1 MNCYISMH
9 SPNTAKRHV
18 DELMKRMGF
27 TDLAVKTGRGKVA
40 TFFRKLFSMMNLLLK
55 LKKGDVLVIQYPFK
69 KFYVIQCNIA
79 HLKGAKTIT
88 LIHDLGTFRRRKLTA
103 EKEVKRLSHTDV
115 IIVHNQCMNDWLTEH
130 GCRVPL
136 VNLDIFDY
144 LSTEEPLTL
153 NPQLS
158 TLNPQPST
166 LNSQLS
172 TVNSSLPPG
181 GVGGGSHLPT
191 ITFAGGISRR
201 KTGFLYQVDEVLE
214 GCHFDLYG
222 SGLIPGTEVEWHNT
236 TYHGQIDSDEFIRT
250 IKADWGLV
258 WDGDTISGC
267 SGIWG
272 SYLRINN
279 PHKAS
284 FYLRAGLPVIVWKES
299 AMAPFITSHGVGI
312 TVDSLRELPEKLKGI
327 TPQEYALYK
336 EAAMNMKKQLN
347 DGHYFRQ
354 AFEQATQMLS

>member
-103 EKEVKRLSHTDV
+103 EKEVKRLSHTDA
-115 IIVHNQCMNDWLTEH
+115 IIVHNQCMNDWLREH
-130 GCRVPL
+130 GCRMPL

-144 LSTEEPLTL
+144 LSTEEPDAA
-153 NPQLS
+153 P
-158 TLNPQPST
+158 
-166 LNSQLS
+166 
-172 TVNSSLPPG
+172 
-181 GVGGGSHLPT
+181 HLLGEKPT

-222 SGLIPGTEVEWHNT
+222 SGLIPGTEVEWHHT

-250 IKADWGLV
+250 TTADWGLV
-258 WDGDTISGC
+258 WDGDTIDGC
-267 SGIWG
+267 SGTWG
-272 SYLRINN
+272 CYLRINN

-284 FYLRAGLPVIVWKES
+284 FCLRAGLPVIVWKES
-299 AMAPFITSHGVGI
+299 AMAPFITSQGVGI
-312 TVDSLRELPEKLKGI
+312 TVDSLRELPERLRHI
-327 TPQEYALYK
+327 TQTEYDGYK
-336 EAAMNMKKQLN
+336 QAAMTMKDQLNQGFYFKKAFEAALQ
-347 DGHYFRQ
+347 Q
-354 AFEQATQMLS
+354 VES